1 VRRREREILGDVVN
15 ELLDLDFFLRQACE
29 RARDLLDRRPELAED
44 VDAVALLGNLGFA
57 ARELAWLTE
66 DLRRAR
72 SLRDLYEEVEE
83 RRRRAALEMA
93 RGLSVAPVVVFH
105 EGEEVEGE

>member
-1 VRRREREILGDVVN
+1 VRRREREALKAVIN

-66 DLRRAR
+66 GLRRAR
-72 SLRDLYEEVEE
+72 TLRELYEEVKEG
-83 RRRRAALEMA
+83 RRRVALEMA
-93 RGLSVAPVVVFH
+93 RGLSVAPVVILH
-105 EGEEVEGE
+105 EGEGG

>member
-1 VRRREREILGDVVN
+1 VSRREREALEAVVN
-15 ELLDLDFFLRQACE
+15 ELLDLGFFLRQACE

-57 ARELAWLTE
+57 TRELVWLTE
-66 DLRRAR
+66 DLRRVQ
-72 SLRDLYEEVEE
+72 SLRELYEGVEE
-83 RRRRAALEMA
+83 RRRRTALEMA

-105 EGEEVEGE
+105 EGVEG